1 MKSGPMDRSLSG
13 NGLCPPQM
21 REPFTPP
28 PQRMINMEDMSIC
41 ASGGDLEA
49 SPGKRRK
56 QGDKPENLWGML
68 RRGIVD
74 HQLGLSLNIVLFVG
88 MSYAFFPSL
97 RSKMSAFFSLSYPV
111 STKSGLYGQGTRDMY
126 LVASFIVFFTGL
138 RAFALDYLLLPLA
151 GWCGIDKKKGKVR
164 FAEQFYIMVYY
175 IIYWAWG
182 VALFVRDTPAGVRS
196 LDGVLISLWQGYPIL
211 HLDTS
216 MKLYYLSQ
224 FAFWIQQIVV
234 LHIEEK
240 RKDHMQ
246 MLTHHIITVALLAG
260 SYSDR
265 QTRAGNAV
273 LVCMDVV
280 DFIFPAAKILKY
292 LAWQKACDAAF
303 ALFVIFWFMSR
314 HVAYGAICWSIYAHV
329 NSAIMPYGL
338 YSTETGTKLSDD
350 GGDNIIDNLLQPM
363 LHPDAPTVGFNAN
376 IRWLFLGLLLALQCI
391 TIAWF
396 VMIIRVVL
404 RVLRGEGADDTRSE
418 AEDNDEEEVS
428 EDPPAQPSAPLH
440 TMPLA
445 QKEKPRYIEVETT
458 SEELRSYP
466 KRRVSGSSKRK
477 SKGISSG
484 LNLGEHKEILNRI
497 GCLSEEQLAREKEL
511 REESATSRPASA
523 AGR

>member
-1 MKSGPMDRSLSG
+1 
-13 NGLCPPQM
+13 M

-28 PQRMINMEDMSIC
+28 PQRMINVEDMSIC
-41 ASGGDLEA
+41 ASSGDIEA
-49 SPGKRRK
+49 SPGKRRR
-56 QGDKPENLWGML
+56 QGEKPDNLWGML

-88 MSYAFFPSL
+88 MSYVFFPSL
-97 RSKMSAFFSLSYPV
+97 RSKMSAFFGLSYAVP
-111 STKSGLYGQGTRDMY
+111 TKSGFYGQGTRDMY

-138 RAFALDYLLLPLA
+138 RAFVLDYMLLPLA
-151 GWCGIDKKKGKVR
+151 RWCGIEKKKGKVR
-164 FAEQFYIMVYY
+164 FAEQFYMMVYY

-182 VALFVRDTPAGVRS
+182 AALFVRDTPTSVQS
-196 LDGVLISLWQGYPIL
+196 VDGLLISLWQGYPIL
-211 HLDTS
+211 HLDAS

-240 RKDHMQ
+240 RKDHAQ
-246 MLTHHIITVALLAG
+246 MLTHHFITVALLAG

-273 LVCMDVV
+273 LVCMDIV

-329 NSAIMPYGL
+329 NSTIMPYGL
-338 YSTETGTKLSDD
+338 YDTKTGVRISND
-350 GGDNIIDNLLQPM
+350 GGDNIMDNLLQPM
-363 LHPDAPTVGFNAN
+363 LHPEAPTVGFNAN

-396 VMIIRVVL
+396 VMIVRVVL

-418 AEDNDEEEVS
+418 GEDNDEEEEEVT
-428 EDPPAQPSAPLH
+428 DDLPAQPSAPLH

-458 SEELRSYP
+458 SEELRPYP
-466 KRRVSGSSKRK
+466 KQRVSSSSKRK
-477 SKGISSG
+477 SKGGISSG

-497 GCLSEEQLAREKEL
+497 GCLSEEQLAREREL
-511 REESATSRPASA
+511 REGSASPRPGSAT
-523 AGR
+523 GRK

>member
-1 MKSGPMDRSLSG
+1 
-13 NGLCPPQM
+13 M
-21 REPFTPP
+21 REPYTPP
-28 PQRMINMEDMSIC
+28 PQRMMNVEDLSIC
-41 ASGGDLEA
+41 ASGGDIEA

-56 QGDKPENLWGML
+56 HGEKPESLWGML

-74 HQLGLSLNIVLFVG
+74 HQMGLSLNIMLFVG

-97 RSKMSAFFSLSYPV
+97 RNRMSSFFGLSYGAA
-111 STKSGLYGQGTRDMY
+111 TNSGLYGQGTRDMY
-126 LVASFIVFFTGL
+126 LVASFIVFFTAL
-138 RAFALDYLLLPLA
+138 RAFALDYMLIPLA
-151 GWCGIDKKKGKVR
+151 GWCGINKTKGKVR

-182 VALFVRDTPAGVRS
+182 AALFVRDTPSGVRNVND
-196 LDGVLISLWQGYPIL
+196 LLISLWQGYPIL

-240 RKDHMQ
+240 RKDHFQ

-273 LVCMDVV
+273 LVCMDIV

-329 NSAIMPYGL
+329 NSQTLMYGL
-338 YSTETGTKLSDD
+338 YSTKTGAKLSGD
-350 GGDNIIDNLLQPM
+350 GGENIVDNLLQPM
-363 LHPDAPTVGFNAN
+363 MHPEAQTVSFNAN

-396 VMIIRVVL
+396 IMICRVVM
-404 RVLRGEGADDTRSE
+404 RVLRGEGADDSRSE
-418 AEDNDEEEVS
+418 AEDNDVDD
-428 EDPPAQPSAPLH
+428 EDVAEDTSAQPSAPLH
-440 TMPLA
+440 SMPLL
-445 QKEKPRYIEVETT
+445 QKEKPRYIEIETT

-466 KRRVSGSSKRK
+466 KRRVSSSSKRK

-484 LNLGEHKEILNRI
+484 LHLGEHKEILNRI
-497 GCLSEEQLAREKEL
+497 GCLSDEQLAREREK
-511 REESATSRPASA
+511 REEGSASPRPGSA
-523 AGR
+523 AGRK